1 MERVCLFVYL
11 SERSGDMKFLNKL
24 ERKFGKYA
32 IADLMKYVLVLYGI
46 GTAIG
51 FFAPSLYTKYLDLDF
66 SMIARGQIWRLIT
79 FIMQPYPLN
88 GQPFNIIFFGIQVYL
103 YLMIGRG
110 LEQAWGRFRF
120 NLYFLSGI
128 LFNLLA
134 GLMIHFVFHM
144 SYPVG
149 LTYILQSMFLAF
161 AVLYPDLQ
169 LLLWFVIPIKIKW
182 LGYLYGIILGYNIIS
197 CFLDRTSAG
206 YVLGIA
212 ILISVANFL
221 LFFLWSRKNQMV
233 SPAHAR
239 RRKAMKMANRRMSN
253 ASGNPRHR
261 CAICGRTEQD
271 NPDLQ
276 FRFCSKCE
284 GNFEY
289 CNDHLFTH
297 THVRR

>member
-1 MERVCLFVYL
+1 
-11 SERSGDMKFLNKL
+11 MKFLNRL

-32 IADLMKYVLVLYGI
+32 IPDLMKYVLVLYGV

-51 FFAPSLYTKYLDLDF
+51 LFAPTLYDKYLALDF
-66 SMIARGQIWRLIT
+66 TMIAKGQVWRLIT
-79 FIMQPYPLN
+79 FIMQPYSIKGQPLN
-88 GQPFNIIFFGIQVYL
+88 LLFFAIEVYL

-110 LEQAWGRFRF
+110 LEQAWGSFRF
-120 NLYFLSGI
+120 NLYIYSGI
-128 LFNLLA
+128 LFNILA
-134 GLMIHFVFHM
+134 GLIIHFAFYEV
-144 SYPVG
+144 YPVG

-182 LGYLYGIILGYNIIS
+182 LGYLYGILLGYNVIS
-197 CFLDRTSAG
+197 CFLTRTTIG
-206 YVLGIA
+206 YAIGIA

-221 LFFLWSRKNQMV
+221 LFLLWSRKRQRI
-233 SPAHAR
+233 SPSHAR
-239 RRKAMKMANRRMSN
+239 RRRAMKMASKGT
-253 ASGNPRHR
+253 SGEPRHR

-284 GNFEY
+284 GNYEY

-297 THVRR
+297 SHVKR

>member
-1 MERVCLFVYL
+1 
-11 SERSGDMKFLNKL
+11 MKFLNQL
-24 ERKFGKYA
+24 ERKFGRYA
-32 IADLMKYVLVLYGI
+32 ISDLMKYVLILYGV

-51 FFAPSLYTKYLDLDF
+51 FFAPALYWRYLSLDF
-66 SMIARGQIWRLIT
+66 SMIARGQIWRLVT
-79 FIMQPYPLN
+79 FIMQPYSIN
-88 GQPFNIIFFGIQVYL
+88 GQPLNIIFFAIEVYL

-128 LFNLLA
+128 LFNILA
-134 GLMIHFVFHM
+134 GLMIHFVFQM
-144 SYPVG
+144 VYPVG

-161 AVLYPDLQ
+161 AVLYPDIQ
-169 LLLWFVIPIKIKW
+169 LLLWFVIPVKIKW

-197 CFLDRTSAG
+197 QFLEGTSTG

-221 LFFLWSRKNQMV
+221 LFFLWSRKSQMI

-239 RRKAMKMANRRMSN
+239 RRRAMKRAARGMSN
-253 ASGNPRHR
+253 SSGEPRHR

-284 GNFEY
+284 GNYEY

-297 THVRR
+297 THVKK